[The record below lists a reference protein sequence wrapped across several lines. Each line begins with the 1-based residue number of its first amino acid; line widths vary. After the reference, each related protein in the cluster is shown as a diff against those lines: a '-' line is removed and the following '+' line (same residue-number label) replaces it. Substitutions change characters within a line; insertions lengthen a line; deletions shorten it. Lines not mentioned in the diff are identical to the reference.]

1 MGRVLILHT
10 GGTIGCRASSEG
22 QKPDPDFSTL
32 LRQRL
37 TDSGEPDLPL
47 FDVIELHQLIDSANL
62 TPAHWAQI
70 AGLLVIHW
78 QDYDGFLILHGT
90 DTMAYTASALSFML
104 LAQDR
109 PVILTGSQIPLSE
122 RRSDGLDNLINS
134 LHLCQTPGLAEVC
147 VYFNGRLLRGNRTT
161 KLKATELDA
170 FASPNLPPLGV
181 AGIRMELDQRL
192 LLPAVPL
199 RFRIPTFDAEAVT
212 VLSLYPGITARA
224 ARALLDDER
233 VRGVVM
239 LSFGVGN
246 PPDANIELMQV
257 LEEAVARGVVIVNR
271 THCLYGKVDQ
281 STYATGNT
289 LTRIG
294 VTPGGDLTLE
304 AAFAKLHFLLA
315 LGTSPEQIRNM
326 MLHSIRGEVQGPE
339 GGLLSVSP

>member
-1 MGRVLILHT
+1 MHT
-10 GGTIGCRASSEG
+10 GGTIGCQASRDG
-22 QKPDPDFSTL
+22 HKPSSGFAEL
-32 LRQRL
+32 LRRRL
-37 TDSGEPDLPL
+37 QDSGEPELPE
-47 FDVIELHQLIDSANL
+47 FDVIELGQLIDSANL
-62 TPAHWAQI
+62 SPDHWAQI
-70 AGLLVIHW
+70 AGLLVVHW
-78 QDYDGFLILHGT
+78 QDYDGFMVLHGT

-104 LAQDR
+104 QGQDK

-122 RRSDGLDNLINS
+122 RRSDGLDNLING
-134 LHLCQTPGLAEVC
+134 LHLCQTAGLAEVC

-181 AGIRMELDQRL
+181 AGIRMELDRGR
-192 LLPAVPL
+192 LLPAAPL
-199 RFRIPTFDAEAVT
+199 RFRIPAFDAEAVT
-212 VLSLYPGITARA
+212 VLSLYPGISARA

-233 VRGVVM
+233 VRGAVM

-246 PPDANIELMQV
+246 PPDANTELMQV

-281 STYATGNT
+281 GTYATGHT

-315 LGTSPEQIRNM
+315 LETSPEQIRSL
-326 MLHSIRGEVQGPE
+326 MLQSMRGEVQGPAADWLNLNRAA
-339 GGLLSVSP
+339 GN